1 MTCKFVLKCSIRE
14 KLLVDNNELIKAVA
28 EIFSVKI
35 VFVFSLNTLY
45 IHIYIYIHTY
55 IYIRSIFRQQLFC
68 SLRAHQ
74 HSSVKEHYIRRYI
87 YIYIY
92 MYIYIYIIYIYIYT
106 YIHISMMKQ
115 KYKI

>member
-45 IHIYIYIHTY
+45 IHIYIY
-55 IYIRSIFRQQLFC
+55 
-68 SLRAHQ
+68 
-74 HSSVKEHYIRRYI
+74 
-87 YIYIY
+87 
-92 MYIYIYIIYIYIYT
+92 T
-106 YIHISMMKQ
+106 YIHI
-115 KYKI
+115 YKINLQTAAVLLLESSSAQLS